1 MSDRTGEGRKEIF
14 KMRIIA
20 GSAKGKVIKCRDGY
34 DTRPTTDRV
43 KESLFSMIAPYIVD
57 AKVLDLFSGTGNL
70 ALEAISRGAKRAV
83 MIEKEKDALRVII
96 QNVNNL
102 GFEDQCRAYKNET
115 LRALVILGKKR
126 EKFNIIFLDPPYKDN
141 VCTTVIEKIAEV
153 GILEKGGLIIAEHH
167 ILEDMAEEIGGFK
180 KADERR
186 YGKKEL
192 SFYTF

>member
-1 MSDRTGEGRKEIF
+1 
-14 KMRIIA
+14 MRIIA
-20 GSAKGKVIKCRDGY
+20 GSAKGKIIKCRDGF

-43 KESLFSMIAPYIVD
+43 KESLFSMIAPYIGEAV
-57 AKVLDLFSGTGNL
+57 VLDLFSGTGNI

-83 MIEKEKDALRVII
+83 MIEKEKEALRIII

-102 GFEDQCRAYKNET
+102 GFDDRCRAYKNET
-115 LRALVILGKKR
+115 LRALTILGKKR

-141 VCTTVIEKIAEV
+141 VCTGVIEKISET
-153 GILEKGGLIIAEHH
+153 GILAEGGLIVAEHH
-167 ILEDMAEEIGGFK
+167 ILEDMGDTICEFK

-192 SFYTF
+192 SFYTR